1 MAKGRVKSSSE
12 GAEGDVRASE
22 EGRLKTL
29 FRLTALSAALLG
41 FSEGAWAVIASPAA
55 VANGSGGETA
65 VNGAHAN
72 GTGAVAVGAYARA
85 GTRAAPPNGLNTGAI
100 AIGGSDPTTATYADG
115 NNAIAIGTGSNSNAA
130 KATAVGADT
139 VASDQWTTALGGRA
153 EAKARGATAIGS
165 WTQAT
170 GQFAVAIGGSDLYG
184 RGNNKELNDGSG
196 ATLASGA
203 RSTAIG
209 RRAMATRDDTLA
221 FGTNAKAT
229 GVDAVAFGTNAN
241 ASILK
246 SIAIGKNTQATG
258 EASIAI
264 GSDDVKYGE
273 IKATSRQGIA
283 IGTGAKAIGDTQ
295 AVAIGPDATASGQQS
310 TSIGNNT
317 RAKGDSSVAI
327 GGDDW
332 DEAKKTV
339 NAQYKV
345 LTGSDMAGGYA
356 GTEAATAAVAVG
368 VKARAT
374 GALST
379 AFGPGSTA
387 SGLGASAFGVGA
399 SATQDKSVAIG
410 AGSTTTINAEKIT
423 TATVNGITYGGFAGT
438 NNLTHGSQVSF
449 GSVGYERQLKNVAP
463 GAITSTSTDAI
474 NGSQLYALHVGSGNI
489 AKAVADALG
498 GNAAV
503 GIDSTNNQGTVT
515 LPSYDVFK
523 GNATPNATGN
533 SATKFNTA
541 AATNVGGALTNLN
554 TYVNQGFAVKDNE
567 GAAKGIVTP

>member
-1 MAKGRVKSSSE
+1 
-12 GAEGDVRASE
+12 
-22 EGRLKTL
+22 
-29 FRLTALSAALLG
+29 
-41 FSEGAWAVIASPAA
+41 
-55 VANGSGGETA
+55 
-65 VNGAHAN
+65 
-72 GTGAVAVGAYARA
+72 
-85 GTRAAPPNGLNTGAI
+85 
-100 AIGGSDPTTATYADG
+100 
-115 NNAIAIGTGSNSNAA
+115 
-130 KATAVGADT
+130 
-139 VASDQWTTALGGRA
+139 
-153 EAKARGATAIGS
+153 
-165 WTQAT
+165 
-170 GQFAVAIGGSDLYG
+170 
-184 RGNNKELNDGSG
+184 
-196 ATLASGA
+196 
-203 RSTAIG
+203 
-209 RRAMATRDDTLA
+209 
-221 FGTNAKAT
+221 
-229 GVDAVAFGTNAN
+229 
-241 ASILK
+241 
-246 SIAIGKNTQATG
+246 
-258 EASIAI
+258 
-264 GSDDVKYGE
+264 
-273 IKATSRQGIA
+273 
-283 IGTGAKAIGDTQ
+283 
-295 AVAIGPDATASGQQS
+295 
-310 TSIGNNT
+310 
-317 RAKGDSSVAI
+317 
-327 GGDDW
+327 
-332 DEAKKTV
+332 
-339 NAQYKV
+339 
-345 LTGSDMAGGYA
+345 MAGGYA

-554 TYVNQGFAVKDNE
+554 TYVNQGFAVKDNA
-567 GAAKGIVTP
+567 GAAKGIVTPGESVQFADGNATTVTVETEADGNTKIKYDVRWTTKPSRLLTVN